1 MTTPEAPRVRCASC
15 DRDFETASVTIGY
28 LGSAF
33 QVDLLQCPI
42 CRQVFIPEELAL
54 GKMVD
59 VEKQLEDK

>member
-1 MTTPEAPRVRCASC
+1 MTSPEETRVRCAAC

-33 QVDLLQCPI
+33 QVDLLQCPS
-42 CRQVFIPEELAL
+42 CRQVFIPEDLAL